1 LGAEDQENATIRNRT
16 ARRIMVARR
25 NGDVTGL
32 IMPPFGDRTLSA
44 EELGLHHIGP
54 WKAQRLIDDHPP
66 PVVENAGVRR
76 KAVFASISGYCLV
89 AAMAFAVV
97 GVIDRRVAWVGAVAA
112 ALVLTA
118 VFAGRTHWDS
128 EAWAMMARSF
138 NIFLGL
144 TIAFGATGGAIILNY
159 PSDPLASRSDVVVAL
174 IVLWLFMAMA
184 SVLPA
189 ALFLFFHRQ
198 KVPTLRTNFLH
209 DVVRLDPNVQTVDD
223 AERHYDVLIRDV
235 FGSGDGSSSP
245 GRRLPMLAAT
255 GVIAGLW
262 IWTLVPGIGNARTVR
277 DLLLPE
283 PDIVTF
289 TFLGAY
295 VFAVNMLFR
304 RYARADLGPKAYT
317 HVIVRIFAAI
327 VTVWVLSFAPFARS
341 ADGRPRALMLLLA
354 FFVGIVPETGTAIV
368 QDLLQQWKPVARAIP
383 SLAEDHPISR
393 IEGISLYDRAQLLEV
408 GIENI
413 ESLAHHNII
422 ELMLWTR
429 IPTARL
435 VDFVDQAI
443 LYMHVRGPVSAMDTG
458 GDVDQTGARTRL
470 IRYGIRTA
478 TDLELAYAQAVSRSP
493 EEADKLL
500 GLIDCPALP
509 VKRLRVVMDAMEDDE
524 WMVYVRNWRDQS
536 SASEPVSSVE
546 EFVRLAARA
555 SGPVRSA
562 SAPSVVDDTEPG
574 PTSAAPPVGGFVIP
588 APPSSPAELSVVE
601 EPTGSDDGDSTGQPV
616 SPGR

>member
-1 LGAEDQENATIRNRT
+1 LAADDVQNATIRNRT
-16 ARRIMVARR
+16 ARRIEVARHD
-25 NGDVTGL
+25 GAVSGL
-32 IMPPFGDRTLSA
+32 IIPPFGDRTLSPDDV
-44 EELGLHHIGP
+44 GRHDIGP
-54 WKAQRLIDDHPP
+54 WKAQRLIDDNPL
-66 PVVENAGVRR
+66 PVAVETGVRR
-76 KAVFASISGYCLV
+76 KAVFANISGYCFL
-89 AAMAFAVV
+89 AAMTFAVV
-97 GVIDRRVAWVGAVAA
+97 GVVDRRVAWLGPVAA

-118 VFAGRTHWDS
+118 AFAGLTHWDS
-128 EAWAMMARSF
+128 RAWGSMTRSF

-144 TIAFGATGGAIILNY
+144 LIAFGATGGAILLNY
-159 PSDPLASRSDVVVAL
+159 PSGPLASRSDVDVAL
-174 IVLWLFMAMA
+174 VVLWLFMAMA

-198 KVPTLRTNFLH
+198 KVPTLRTNFLR

-235 FGSGDGSSSP
+235 YGSGDGSTTP

-262 IWTLVPGIGNARTVR
+262 IWTLVPGISNATTIR

-289 TFLGAY
+289 AFLGAY

-327 VTVWVLSFAPFARS
+327 ATVWVLSFAPFARS

-408 GIENI
+408 GIENV

-443 LYMHVRGPVSAMDTG
+443 LYMHVRGPVSAMDMAAK
-458 GDVDQTGARTRL
+458 VDPTGARSLLVRH
-470 IRYGIRTA
+470 GIRTA
-478 TDLELAYAQAVSRSP
+478 TDLERAYAMAASRSA
-493 EEADKLL
+493 EEAHHLL
-500 GLIDCPALP
+500 GLIDCAGLP
-509 VKRLRVVMDAMEDDE
+509 VRRLRVIMDAMEDDE
-524 WMVYVRNWRDQS
+524 WMVYVRNWRDQ
-536 SASEPVSSVE
+536 ASVGEPVGSVE
-546 EFVRLAARA
+546 EFVALSARG
-555 SGPVRSA
+555 SGP
-562 SAPSVVDDTEPG
+562 
-574 PTSAAPPVGGFVIP
+574 IL
-588 APPSSPAELSVVE
+588 PSSPPSAVLSPVDGTVSPAAPNGPRAGLSVVE
-601 EPTGSDDGDSTGQPV
+601 EPKAGDDGDATGRPRA
-616 SPGR
+616 PGR